1 MICKR
6 QTLCLLSCTAASDFP
21 VTYSWTR
28 NGQILRNNSTGTIS
42 LNPRDTKD
50 YGVYVC
56 NVTNKYGSA
65 VYNITVSEF
74 QKTSVTAR
82 RTKTDSSEYFDY
94 RVSQKFVPLLY
105 KTVI

>member
-21 VTYSWTR
+21 VTYSWTK
-28 NGQILRNNSTGTIS
+28 NGQILRNNGNGTIS
-42 LNPRDTKD
+42 LKPRDTKD

-82 RTKTDSSEYFDY
+82 RTKTDSSEYILTSGNIMADY
-94 RVSQKFVPLLY
+94 DFF
-105 KTVI
+105 